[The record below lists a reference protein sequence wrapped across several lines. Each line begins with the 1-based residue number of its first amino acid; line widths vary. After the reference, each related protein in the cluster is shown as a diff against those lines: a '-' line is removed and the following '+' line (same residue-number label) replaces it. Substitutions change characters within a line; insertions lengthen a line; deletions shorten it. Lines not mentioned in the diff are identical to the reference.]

1 MNMRSI
7 TRFSLRSVGAF
18 LAIVMISS
26 CASVA
31 SPRAA
36 TSAAVAASGI
46 ILVHGAGEGAET
58 WASEAARVLT
68 RTYGT
73 DSVLALDWSDASAG
87 RLLAPGRGYRLGRA
101 LAPELSAPVT
111 IIAHSAGAWLAQ
123 GLVDAHLEAGGRPED
138 IHLVLLDPFTARAW
152 YRPFAGGRQLARGL
166 DAAVTYYTTLD
177 PIPFTAG
184 NVADGRTVN
193 LDEALAHFEGSDP
206 HWSVIDWYFVEA
218 LGTDPVVTR

>member
-1 MNMRSI
+1 MNMLSI
-7 TRFSLRSVGAF
+7 TRLFPRWVAAI
-18 LAIVMISS
+18 LATVLISS

-31 SPRAA
+31 SPPAA
-36 TSAAVAASGI
+36 TSAAVATSGI
-46 ILVHGAGEGAET
+46 ILVHGAGEGPET
-58 WASEAARVLT
+58 WASEAARALT
-68 RTYGT
+68 RIYGT
-73 DSVLALDWSDASAG
+73 EGVLALDWSEASAE
-87 RLLAPGRGYRLGRA
+87 RLLAPGRGYRLGTA
-101 LAPELSAPVT
+101 LAPELSVPVT

-138 IHLVLLDPFTARAW
+138 INLVLLDPFTARAW

-166 DAAVTYYTTLD
+166 HATLTYYTTLD

-184 NVADGRTVN
+184 NVAEGRTVN
-193 LDEALAHFEGSDP
+193 LDEALAHLEGSDP